1 MWNVPPRFSEPGW
14 QDSSSHDSSSWTLH
28 SISDTHSEWWV
39 TPLWFFTLSHISKL
53 NLNSG
58 GEIDSVDKDGNTPLH
73 IAARY
78 GHELLINTLI
88 TNGADCTRFVSCHVE
103 NCSVVPNM
111 MSLTGDTAASV
122 KARCPWH
129 VPAPPGCLERSLRL
143 LQETALLRYNLD
155 TSASFLIKLAVW
167 SSTTSTLTVL
177 GGNWL
182 FMWLTWC
189 SQQRRRSHLLNSKQ
203 LFCCRTVV
211 SCRDLCFSISS
222 KSAEKHMNI
231 NEIEI
236 INGKT
241 KHQRWN

>member
-1 MWNVPPRFSEPGW
+1 MSDDLLIKCWNVPPRFSEPWW
-14 QDSSSHDSSSWTLH
+14 QESSSHDSSSRTLH

-39 TPLWFFTLSHISKL
+39 TPLWFFPLSHISKL

-88 TNGADCTRFVSCHVE
+88 TNGADCTRFVSCRVE

-111 MSLTGDTAASV
+111 MSLTDNTAASV

-143 LQETALLRYNLD
+143 LQETALLRYNFD

-189 SQQRRRSHLLNSKQ
+189 SQEVIHTCWTPSSCSAAELLWAVGTHALVFPRNHQK
-203 LFCCRTVV
+203 
-211 SCRDLCFSISS
+211 
-222 KSAEKHMNI
+222 NI
-231 NEIEI
+231 WILM
-236 INGKT
+236 KF
-241 KHQRWN
+241 K